1 MTPRNIRRAA
11 ERKARKAAAKA
22 AKQAVPSQSNPLPP
36 QTDWAHDGELCWDSP
51 EPTNA
56 EFAALEQ
63 RRTLST
69 AQLAANRANAL
80 FSSGPRTAEGKA
92 KVSLNAVKTGLTGHT
107 VLLPSDDAAH
117 YQDHL
122 LAYQK
127 EFEPSGPQ
135 ESLLVQSLA
144 DTAWRLLRIP
154 ALEMAIYASGRA
166 EFASLF
172 ENHDPAQQ
180 PCMIDLHTHLVYE
193 KQLRNLQLQ
202 ESRLSRRREK
212 ETVELRALQQERRQK
227 EIQDL
232 DLAAKEHMAAKHQG
246 KPFNPAEF
254 GFEFSTPE
262 IEAYIQGPSALKI
275 FRLLAKK
282 EKNAGPRVQAA

>member
-22 AKQAVPSQSNPLPP
+22 AKQAIPTQSEAQPVR
-36 QTDWAHDGELCWDSP
+36 D
-51 EPTNA
+51 
-56 EFAALEQ
+56 EFAG
-63 RRTLST
+63 LSA
-69 AQLAANRANAL
+69 AQLVANRANAL

-180 PCMIDLHTHLVYE
+180 PSLIDLHTHLVYE

-202 ESRLSRRREK
+202 ESRLARRREK
-212 ETVELRALQQERRQK
+212 ETAELRALQQERRQK
-227 EIQDL
+227 EMQDL
-232 DLAAKEHMAAKHQG
+232 DLAAKEYVAG
-246 KPFNPAEF
+246 KQPSEL
-254 GFEFSTPE
+254 GFEFSTAE

-275 FRLLAKK
+275 FRLLARK
-282 EKNAGPRVQAA
+282 EKNASVITQAAA